1 MSHGQPRR
9 RDRDDERHRS
19 RHRRGDAEGGDAVHP
34 RTDQVLRDHSAHRDD
49 QPRGRRAE
57 RREGTGREGRAHAIA
72 GRRAASDERKSPWL
86 HALRGL
92 IVGIAA
98 LGASHLASAAG
109 LKGAPAPF
117 DKGGVKIALV
127 NYLSTGDFFQAY
139 EAGAQRQAKALGVDL
154 RIYEGRQDAAEQREQ
169 IQQAISLGVSA
180 IIVNHGLP
188 ESLKDVVQR
197 ALDKGIKVVAFD
209 VDLDNARVPQIEQ
222 SDEDLASLLL
232 RQAVKDNGSAFSA
245 GYVYVAGFAPL
256 DRRDAVWRAFK
267 AAHPGVQEKARW
279 GTVDNPIAES
289 VANQAAAAYRA
300 HPDIRVVFAPYDE
313 FARGAKLAADEA
325 NLGAKLRIYSADI
338 STADIAAIRAPGS
351 AWVATAA
358 TNPAVVGAVSVR
370 AAALLVARQPTEHRI
385 VIRPTL
391 ITRDDLVKNDIHTI
405 GELADKFPAFR
416 SSVAATA
423 AWIPADG
430 S

>member
-1 MSHGQPRR
+1 MRSLL
-9 RDRDDERHRS
+9 RHTS
-19 RHRRGDAEGGDAVHP
+19 
-34 RTDQVLRDHSAHRDD
+34 SATR
-49 QPRGRRAE
+49 
-57 RREGTGREGRAHAIA
+57 
-72 GRRAASDERKSPWL
+72 
-86 HALRGL
+86 
-92 IVGIAA
+92 IVGALALLSATVLAGLSAYAA
-98 LGASHLASAAG
+98 P

-117 DKGGVKIALV
+117 DKGGVKVALV

-139 EAGAQRQAKALGVDL
+139 EAGAQKQAKALGIDL

-209 VDLDNARVPQIEQ
+209 VDLGNPKIPQIEQ
-222 SDEDLASLLL
+222 SDHDLAALLL
-232 RQAVKDNGSAFSA
+232 DQAVKDNGDAFSA

-256 DRRDAVWRAFK
+256 DRRDAVWRDFK
-267 AAHPGVQEKARW
+267 NAHPKVQEKARW
-279 GTVDNPIAES
+279 GTVDSPIAQS

-325 NLGAKLRIYSADI
+325 KLSSKIRIYSADI
-338 STADIAAIRAPGS
+338 STADIEAIRAPNS
-351 AWVATAA
+351 PWVATAA

-370 AAALLVARQPTEHRI
+370 SAALLVAGQDPGHRI
-385 VIRPTL
+385 VVKPTL
-391 ITRDDLVKNDIHTI
+391 ITRDDLVNNNIRTI
-405 GELADKFPAFR
+405 AELGAKFPAFR
-416 SSVAATA
+416 ASDAATA
-423 AWIPADG
+423 SWIPTLD
-430 S
+430 

>member
-1 MSHGQPRR
+1 MISLKTRTVV
-9 RDRDDERHRS
+9 RDGARAKRKATPTSRLRS
-19 RHRRGDAEGGDAVHP
+19 
-34 RTDQVLRDHSAHRDD
+34 VLSTL
-49 QPRGRRAE
+49 G
-57 RREGTGREGRAHAIA
+57 
-72 GRRAASDERKSPWL
+72 L
-86 HALRGL
+86 ALAL
-92 IVGIAA
+92 TT
-98 LGASHLASAAG
+98 LGAGATAASAAG
-109 LKGAPAPF
+109 LQGAPAPF
-117 DKGGVKIALV
+117 DKGGVKIALI

-139 EAGAQRQAKALGVDL
+139 EAGAQKQAKALGVDL
-154 RIYEGRQDAAEQREQ
+154 RIYDGRQDAAEEREQ
-169 IQQAISLGVSA
+169 VQQAISLGVSA

-209 VDLDNARVPQIEQ
+209 VNLDNPKVPQIEQ
-222 SDEDLASLLL
+222 SDEDLATLLL
-232 RQAVKDNGSAFSA
+232 QQAVKDNGSTFSA

-267 AAHPGVQEKARW
+267 SSHPGVQEKARW
-279 GTVDNPIAES
+279 GTVDNPIAQS

-313 FARGAKLAADEA
+313 FARGAELAADEA

-338 STADIAAIRAPGS
+338 STADITAIRAPNS

-370 AAALLVARQPTEHRI
+370 AAALLVAGQALDHHI
-385 VIRPTL
+385 VIKPTL
-391 ITRDDLVKNDIHTI
+391 ITRDDLVKNDIHTMAEL
-405 GELADKFPAFR
+405 GEKFPAFR
-416 SSVAATA
+416 ASGAATA

>member
-1 MSHGQPRR
+1 MRSLVQAARGARASRR
-9 RDRDDERHRS
+9 
-19 RHRRGDAEGGDAVHP
+19 
-34 RTDQVLRDHSAHRDD
+34 
-49 QPRGRRAE
+49 
-57 RREGTGREGRAHAIA
+57 
-72 GRRAASDERKSPWL
+72 
-86 HALRGL
+86 
-92 IVGIAA
+92 IVAA
-98 LGASHLASAAG
+98 LTVLTAFVITAAANVANAEP

-139 EAGAQRQAKALGVDL
+139 EAGAQKQAKALGIDL

-209 VDLDNARVPQIEQ
+209 VDLNNPKVPQIEQ
-222 SDEDLASLLL
+222 SDRDLATLLL
-232 RQAVKDNGSAFSA
+232 DQAVKDNGDAFSA

-256 DRRDAVWRAFK
+256 DRRDAVWRSFK
-267 AAHPGVQEKARW
+267 DAHPKVQEKARW
-279 GTVDNPIAES
+279 GTVDNPIAQS

-325 NLGAKLRIYSADI
+325 NLSTKIRIYSADI
-338 STADIAAIRAPGS
+338 STADIEAIRAPGS

-370 AAALLVARQPTEHRI
+370 AAALLVAGQNPGSHI
-385 VIRPTL
+385 AVRPAL

-405 GELADKFPAFR
+405 AELGAKFPAFR
-416 SSVAATA
+416 TSDAAQA
-423 AWIPADG
+423 AWIPVAD
-430 S
+430 

>member
-1 MSHGQPRR
+1 MLAG
-9 RDRDDERHRS
+9 
-19 RHRRGDAEGGDAVHP
+19 AV
-34 RTDQVLRDHSAHRDD
+34 
-49 QPRGRRAE
+49 
-57 RREGTGREGRAHAIA
+57 AHAA
-72 GRRAASDERKSPWL
+72 P
-86 HALRGL
+86 
-92 IVGIAA
+92 
-98 LGASHLASAAG
+98 

-139 EAGAQRQAKALGVDL
+139 EAGAQKQAKALGIDL

-209 VDLDNARVPQIEQ
+209 VDLGNPKVPQIEQ
-222 SDEDLASLLL
+222 SDRDLAALLL
-232 RQAVKDNGSAFSA
+232 DQAVKDNGDTFAA

-256 DRRDAVWRAFK
+256 DRRDAVWRDFK
-267 AAHPGVQEKARW
+267 ATHPKVQEKARW
-279 GTVDNPIAES
+279 GTVDNPIAQS

-300 HPDIRVVFAPYDE
+300 HPEIRVVFAPYDE

-325 NLGAKLRIYSADI
+325 NLSSKLRIYSADI
-338 STADIAAIRAPGS
+338 STSDIEAIRAPNS

-370 AAALLVARQPTEHRI
+370 AAALLLAGQTPEHRI
-385 VIRPTL
+385 VVKPTL
-391 ITRDDLVKNDIHTI
+391 ITRDDLVKNNIRTI
-405 GELADKFPAFR
+405 AELGDKFPAFR
-416 SSVAATA
+416 SSDAATA
-423 AWIPADG
+423 AWIPAAE
-430 S
+430 

>member
-1 MSHGQPRR
+1 MKSIFSHTLRARRMAVALTLFSAAAMLGVGQP
-9 RDRDDERHRS
+9 
-19 RHRRGDAEGGDAVHP
+19 
-34 RTDQVLRDHSAHRDD
+34 T
-49 QPRGRRAE
+49 
-57 RREGTGREGRAHAIA
+57 HAA
-72 GRRAASDERKSPWL
+72 P
-86 HALRGL
+86 
-92 IVGIAA
+92 
-98 LGASHLASAAG
+98 

-127 NYLSTGDFFQAY
+127 NYLSEGDFFQAY
-139 EAGAQRQAKALGVDL
+139 EAGAQKQAKALGIDL

-197 ALDKGIKVVAFD
+197 ALDKGIKVIAFD
-209 VDLDNARVPQIEQ
+209 VDLNNPKVPQIEQ
-222 SDEDLASLLL
+222 SDHDLATLLL
-232 RQAVKDNGSAFSA
+232 NQAVKDNGDAFSA

-256 DRRDAVWRAFK
+256 DRRDAVWREFK
-267 AAHPGVQEKARW
+267 SAHPQVQEKARF
-279 GTVDNPIAES
+279 GTVNNPIAQS

-325 NLGAKLRIYSADI
+325 KLGSKVRIYSADI
-338 STADIAAIRAPGS
+338 STADIEAIRAPNS

-370 AAALLVARQPTEHRI
+370 AAALAVAGEGLAHHI
-385 VIRPTL
+385 VVKPTL
-391 ITRDDLVKNDIHTI
+391 ITRDDLVKNDIKTVT
-405 GELADKFPAFR
+405 ELGARFPAFR
-416 SSVAATA
+416 SSDAASA
-423 AWIPADG
+423 AWIPVAE
-430 S
+430 

>member
-1 MSHGQPRR
+1 MMKSFLRR
-9 RDRDDERHRS
+9 KLDVSVKLRTF
-19 RHRRGDAEGGDAVHP
+19 AV
-34 RTDQVLRDHSAHRDD
+34 VAAAMVA
-49 QPRGRRAE
+49 GAA
-57 RREGTGREGRAHAIA
+57 AHAA
-72 GRRAASDERKSPWL
+72 P
-86 HALRGL
+86 
-92 IVGIAA
+92 
-98 LGASHLASAAG
+98 
-109 LKGAPAPF
+109 LKDAPAPF
-117 DKGGVKIALV
+117 DKGGVKVALV

-139 EAGAQRQAKALGVDL
+139 ETGAQKQAKALGIDL

-209 VDLDNARVPQIEQ
+209 VDLGNPKVPQIEQ
-222 SDEDLASLLL
+222 SDHDLAALLL
-232 RQAVKDNGSAFSA
+232 DQAVKDNGDTFAA

-256 DRRDAVWRAFK
+256 DRRDAVWRDFK
-267 AAHPGVQEKARW
+267 AAHPKVQEKARW
-279 GTVDNPIAES
+279 GTVDNPIAQS

-325 NLGAKLRIYSADI
+325 NLSSKLRIYSADI
-338 STADIAAIRAPGS
+338 STSDIEAIRAPNS

-370 AAALLVARQPTEHRI
+370 AAALLLAGQEPEHRI
-385 VIRPTL
+385 VVKPTL
-391 ITRDDLVKNDIHTI
+391 ITRADLVNNNIKTVA
-405 GELADKFPAFR
+405 ELGQKFPAFR
-416 SSVAATA
+416 ASDAATA
-423 AWIPADG
+423 AWIPAAD
-430 S
+430 

>member
-1 MSHGQPRR
+1 MILSNTKTNTAI
-9 RDRDDERHRS
+9 HRM
-19 RHRRGDAEGGDAVHP
+19 
-34 RTDQVLRDHSAHRDD
+34 
-49 QPRGRRAE
+49 
-57 RREGTGREGRAHAIA
+57 TGATRKAPL
-72 GRRAASDERKSPWL
+72 RAAL
-86 HALRGL
+86 NALVL
-92 IVGIAA
+92 ASAA
-98 LGASHLASAAG
+98 LGIGSAASAAG
-109 LKGAPAPF
+109 LQGAPAPF
-117 DKGGVKIALV
+117 DKGGVKIALI

-139 EAGAQRQAKALGVDL
+139 EAGAQKQAKALGVDL
-154 RIYEGRQDAAEQREQ
+154 RIYEGRQDAAEEREQ
-169 IQQAISLGVSA
+169 VQQAISLGVSA

-209 VDLDNARVPQIEQ
+209 VNLDNPKVPQIEQ
-222 SDEDLASLLL
+222 SDEDLATLLL
-232 RQAVKDNGSAFSA
+232 QQAVKDNGSTFSA

-267 AAHPGVQEKARW
+267 SSHPGVQEKARW
-279 GTVDNPIAES
+279 GTVDNPIAQS

-338 STADIAAIRAPGS
+338 STADITAIRAPNS
-351 AWVATAA
+351 PWAATAA

-370 AAALLVARQPTEHRI
+370 AAALQVAGQSVDHHI
-385 VIRPTL
+385 VIKPTL
-391 ITRDDLVKNDIHTI
+391 ITRDDLVKNDIRTMAEL
-405 GELADKFPAFR
+405 GEKFPAFR
-416 SSVAATA
+416 ASGAATA